1 MEPPR
6 RLAPPRLRRGIV
18 ARPHLSQALD
28 SGWDAS
34 LTLVVAPAGY
44 GKTGAGEV
52 WLAERGHAAAWV
64 RADARDD
71 DPVRLWSS
79 VATAVE
85 RVRPGAGGD
94 ALAKLSDPTGAA
106 LPAIEALAIGLS
118 ADERRIVI
126 VVDDVHS
133 I

>member
-44 GKTGAGEV
+44 GKTVAVET

-64 RADARDD
+64 RTDARDD
-71 DPVRLWSS
+71 DPARPWWSG
-79 VATAVE
+79 AAPVE
-85 RVRPGAGGD
+85 RVRPDAGRD
-94 ALAKLSDPTGAA
+94 ALGRLQGPADVVE
-106 LPAIEALAIGLS
+106 PAIEVLAIALA
-118 ADERRIVI
+118 AHERPSSSCSRIC
-126 VVDDVHS
+126 S
-133 I
+133 